1 MRHYQIVIA
10 MLQENSLKL
19 SFLLFSRQRETRLTE
34 LRDPLG
40 SCSYHSFTAEML
52 WQLVKYEGSYAI
64 SK

>member
-1 MRHYQIVIA
+1 